1 MLPLLL
7 LLGTSPVVYVMLRSE
22 TPDDAVAPPPA
33 PAPKRPHLRPRAPPP
48 PRPDPRPNKQIA
60 DLAER
65 ARRERARAKAEPVAD
80 VGLPPMYGG
89 PSTKPK
95 TLGLDR
101 CAAFRSAQGPRGRP
115 AVAGLFNTGTNF
127 LMKLLRSNC
136 VLPRECEDRSHPG
149 FDQGGK
155 RARTSQLHRLRSR
168 PFSTRFA

>member
-1 MLPLLL
+1 MRQVRPRRHAAAVPRRQRPCDAPEGRRGSGAHAAAPL

-48 PRPDPRPNKQIA
+48 RPDPRPNKQIA
-60 DLAER
+60 GLAER
-65 ARRERARAKAEPVAD
+65 ARLEREKAKAEPVAD
-80 VGLPPMYGG
+80 IGLPPMYGG
-89 PSTKPK
+89 PATKPK

-127 LMKLLRSNC
+127 LHEVVTDEL
-136 VLPRECEDRSHPG
+136 
-149 FDQGGK
+149 
-155 RARTSQLHRLRSR
+155 
-168 PFSTRFA
+168 